1 MPVSEIT
8 DSTSL
13 TLLARAQSQDPEAWH
28 RISAIYLPLIY
39 RWARQAG
46 LQESDAADVVQEV
59 FRTLASQIGAFRR
72 DRPGDSFRGW
82 LWGITRNRLREFY
95 RRRQAQPQAIGGSE
109 AHDHFQTLAE
119 QPPEDSDGQQCSGTQ
134 AALMHRAL
142 DLIRDEFEQ
151 TTWQAFWRTAVDQ
164 QDTTAVADELQ
175 MSPKALRQAKYR
187 VMRRLRLEIEK
198 LL

>member
-1 MPVSEIT
+1 VPVAEVT

-13 TLLARAQSQDPEAWH
+13 TLLARAQSHDPEAWH
-28 RISAIYLPLIY
+28 RISAIYLPLVY

-46 LQESDAADVVQEV
+46 LQECDAFDVVQEV
-59 FRTLASQIGAFRR
+59 FRTLAGQIGDFRR

-95 RRRQAQPQAIGGSE
+95 RRRQAQPQAIGGTD
-109 AHDHFQTLAE
+109 AHDRLEALAD
-119 QPPEDSDGQQCSGTQ
+119 QPPEDGDGQQRSGTQ
-134 AALMHRAL
+134 AAMMHRAL
-142 DLIRDEFEQ
+142 ELIRDEFEP

-164 QDTTAVADELQ
+164 QDTAAVADELQ
-175 MSPKALRQAKYR
+175 MSPKAIRQAKFR
-187 VMRRLRLEIEK
+187 VMRRLRLEVEK